1 MIHQAVKNLL
11 DKYSLLTAQDY
22 ENALK
27 EIIQQA
33 VLAGLWR
40 SNFFNNSAF
49 YGGSALR
56 IFYGLERFSEDL
68 DFTLLKEDSGFEL
81 NKYFQTVKDELFGL
95 GFDVSIKRKTGKTD
109 SPIESA
115 FLKTNTFTCVIK
127 TGAPVDIAAII
138 PKSKLIKIKFEI
150 DIKPPGQIQTENK
163 YLLQPIPCSIRV
175 VSPQY
180 LFAGKVHAL
189 LYRRWKKRVKG
200 RDWYDFVWFIQNKI
214 PLNLNHLSERIQ
226 QSESNQQNSDLDFRK
241 CDLLLQEAAQRLEI
255 DKAKRDVLPFL
266 KNKSEL
272 DIWSKEFFINTISQ
286 IKYN

>member
-1 MIHQAVKNLL
+1 M
-11 DKYSLLTAQDY
+11 
-22 ENALK
+22 
-27 EIIQQA
+27 
-33 VLAGLWR
+33 
-40 SNFFNNSAF
+40 
-49 YGGSALR
+49 
-56 IFYGLERFSEDL
+56 
-68 DFTLLKEDSGFEL
+68 LKEDSGFEL

-127 TGAPVDIAAII
+127 TGAPGDIAAII

-189 LYRRWKKRVKG
+189 LYRRWKERVKG

-255 DKAKRDVLPFL
+255 DKAKCDVLKRTPLSRPFSD
-266 KNKSEL
+266 KNKV
-272 DIWSKEFFINTISQ
+272 
-286 IKYN
+286 

>member
-11 DKYSLLTAQDY
+11 DKYSPLTAQDY

-272 DIWSKEFFINTISQ
+272 DVWSKDFFINTISQ